1 MAMISLLDIA
11 KANGS
16 DMVAGLIDETAK
28 AHPEIV
34 LGAARTIKGINYK
47 TLVRTGLPTFAF
59 RGANEGT
66 ASQKATHE
74 NRLVETFIANPRWE
88 ADKAVADR
96 YEDGAAA
103 YIALE
108 AAAAMEAA
116 LQGICKQ
123 FYYGTTSGVGDAK
136 GHPGLVQSYDATNM
150 VIDAGG
156 TTASTGSSVWAV
168 KFGPRDVT
176 WVWGNDGQLTPSDV
190 SEQRILDGSSNPF
203 TAYVQEILAYPG
215 LQVGSLRSIGR
226 VKKLTE
232 DSGKGLTDGVLA
244 KLIEK
249 FEVGVIPDMLLL
261 TRRSL
266 RQLRD
271 SRTATNPTGA
281 PAPFPTEAFG
291 IPIQIT
297 DAILNTESLS
307 L

>member
-1 MAMISLLDIA
+1 MPMITLLDIA

-16 DMVAGLIDETAK
+16 DAVVGLVDEASK
-28 AHPEIV
+28 AHPELT
-34 LGAARTIKGINYK
+34 LGAARTINGINYK

-59 RGANEGT
+59 RNANEGT

-103 YIALE
+103 YIAIE

-116 LQGICKQ
+116 MQGIAKQ

-136 GHPGLVQSYDATNM
+136 GHPGLIQSHDTTNM

-176 WVWGNDGQLTPSDV
+176 WVWGNNGALTPSDI

-203 TAYVQEILAYPG
+203 TAYVQEILSYPG
-215 LQVGSLRSIGR
+215 LQVGSLRSVGR
-226 VKKLTE
+226 IKKLTE
-232 DSGKGLTDGVLA
+232 DSGKGLTDALLG
-244 KLIEK
+244 KLLEK
-249 FEVGVIPDMLLL
+249 FEVGIIPDYFFM

-266 RQLRD
+266 RQLRE
-271 SRTATNPTGA
+271 SRTATNPTGQ
-281 PAPFPTEAFG
+281 PAPFPTESFG
-291 IPIQIT
+291 VPIAVT
-297 DAILNTESLS
+297 DAILNTESLT